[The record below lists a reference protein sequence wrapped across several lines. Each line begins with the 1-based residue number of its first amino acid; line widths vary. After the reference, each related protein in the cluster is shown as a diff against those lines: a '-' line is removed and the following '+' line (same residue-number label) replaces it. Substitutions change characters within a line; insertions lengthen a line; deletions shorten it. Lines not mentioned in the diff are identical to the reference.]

1 MENQNVYPDL
11 PKSLQAMVEAIGE
24 SATLA
29 LVEAYGGTTQ
39 RLPAVSN
46 IVTHH
51 FVGVIGEVLLH
62 GLVRAVGA
70 SADVYIP
77 KCVDGMRRQRDRKI
91 VNSYLAG
98 VKVEALA
105 RENFLSDRQIW
116 RILKETN
123 MQDDRQDSLF

>member
-1 MENQNVYPDL
+1 MTDDL

-46 IVTHH
+46 IATHH

-91 VNSYLAG
+91 VNAYLAG

-123 MQDDRQDSLF
+123 MVDDRQESLF

>member
-1 MENQNVYPDL
+1 MTDDL

-46 IVTHH
+46 IATHH

-62 GLVRAVGA
+62 GLVRAIGA
-70 SADVYIP
+70 SMDLYIP
-77 KCVDGMRRQRDRKI
+77 KCADDLRRKRDRKI
-91 VNSYLAG
+91 VNAYLAG
-98 VKVEALA
+98 VKVDALA
-105 RENFLSDRQIW
+105 LEHKLSDRQIW

-123 MQDDRQDSLF
+123 MQDDRQESLF